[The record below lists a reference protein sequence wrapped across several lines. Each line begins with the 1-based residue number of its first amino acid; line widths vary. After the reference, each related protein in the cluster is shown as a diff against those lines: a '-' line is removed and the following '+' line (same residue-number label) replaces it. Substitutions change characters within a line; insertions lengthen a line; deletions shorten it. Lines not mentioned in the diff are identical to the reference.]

1 MQCGKSDKKR
11 QKGKDVSCR
20 KRRGE
25 VRKINNYSI
34 RIEVTDGE
42 VGEILKSLADAQE
55 KIYECY
61 QRLQGIGVLTIV
73 PNDKKS
79 NLPLGGELLL

>member
-1 MQCGKSDKKR
+1 M
-11 QKGKDVSCR
+11 
-20 KRRGE
+20 
-25 VRKINNYSI
+25 RKINNYSI

-42 VGEILKSLADAQE
+42 VGEILKSLEDAQE

-61 QRLQGIGVLTIV
+61 QRLQCIGVLTIV

-79 NLPLGGELLL
+79 NLPLGGKLLL